1 MRRTQTNKQ
10 GKKQMGKRTR
20 RHLYRMFCMV
30 SLVIAVYLVADLI
43 ISGTL
48 NLKVILVFILFL
60 TAIIW
65 GTINQKL
72 NEEEIRNQEREL
84 KLYQLYIQPLE
95 ELVKEIRVRQHE
107 FDNHINAKHSLVT
120 YAAKR
125 GKYLCCFSRV
135 SDTPSS
141 RNAKICRTIS
151 EK

>member
-1 MRRTQTNKQ
+1 M
-10 GKKQMGKRTR
+10 
-20 RHLYRMFCMV
+20 
-30 SLVIAVYLVADLI
+30 ADLI

-95 ELVKEIRVRQHE
+95 ELVKNPGQT
-107 FDNHINAKHSLVT
+107 A
-120 YAAKR
+120 
-125 GKYLCCFSRV
+125 
-135 SDTPSS
+135 
-141 RNAKICRTIS
+141 
-151 EK
+151 